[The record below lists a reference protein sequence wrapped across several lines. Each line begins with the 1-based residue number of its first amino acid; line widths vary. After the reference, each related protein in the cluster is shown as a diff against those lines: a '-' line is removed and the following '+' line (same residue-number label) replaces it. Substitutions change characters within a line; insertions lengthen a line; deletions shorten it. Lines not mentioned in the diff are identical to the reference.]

1 MLPMP
6 LFFELPYAG
15 ASRSAIVVPRPTISP
30 VNRTLLEILQR
41 VESLGPEIEARM
53 QSEEYLGLVRKAFRV
68 WDQADTS
75 EKRRLIQNLL
85 TNAGGTPL
93 TVDDVVRLFIQ
104 WIDFYHEAHFAVI
117 KSIHGSPGC
126 TRGDMWDDIHG
137 AEVRGGFGRGR
148 PVQALSP

>member
-1 MLPMP
+1 M
-6 LFFELPYAG
+6 
-15 ASRSAIVVPRPTISP
+15 
-30 VNRTLLEILQR
+30 
-41 VESLGPEIEARM
+41 
-53 QSEEYLGLVRKAFRV
+53 

-137 AEVRGGFGRGR
+137 AEVREDSAEADLFRLLVRDLSTGGVIRQTPRDNGLRRVREKSSGPQTEGLR
-148 PVQALSP
+148 YQIDEICV